1 MSDDNDRDEREELEV
16 HDEKQPQ
23 TRQVVTQK
31 KSSPADRSDEYYGY
45 MGAGAEND

>member
-1 MSDDNDRDEREELEV
+1 MSDDNDRDEREEIELN
-16 HDEKQPQ
+16 DEEPQ

-31 KSSPADRSDEYYGY
+31 KASPADRSDEYYGY